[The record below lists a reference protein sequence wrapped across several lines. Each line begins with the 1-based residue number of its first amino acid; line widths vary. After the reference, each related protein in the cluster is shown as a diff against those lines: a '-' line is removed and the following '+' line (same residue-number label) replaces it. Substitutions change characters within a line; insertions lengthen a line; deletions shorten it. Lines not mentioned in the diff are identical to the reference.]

1 MSVISDAYCIYEQ
14 SNTDHLI
21 IMNTFCQG
29 RVFYFL
35 NIQLPSFDHFT
46 GIWFEHKV
54 VLVPV

>member
-29 RVFYFL
+29 RVFL
-35 NIQLPSFDHFT
+35 NIQLSSFAHFT
-46 GIWFEHKV
+46 ENWLKLF
-54 VLVPV
+54 